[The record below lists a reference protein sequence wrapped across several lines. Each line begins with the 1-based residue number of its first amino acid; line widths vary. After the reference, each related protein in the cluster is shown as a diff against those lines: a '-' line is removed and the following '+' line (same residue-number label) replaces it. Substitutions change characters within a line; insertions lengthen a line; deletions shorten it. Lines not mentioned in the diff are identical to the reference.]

1 MDEDAHHFEDI
12 TFIPVQPRQQ
22 PDAGA
27 PSSLV
32 WNPLHAVYVAQSPVR
47 MQRLEL
53 ADTCA
58 FCADLTS
65 GRVPPETR
73 AWIRPNDFPALQP
86 PTGECYILI
95 YAAEHERSFADLSVD
110 EVVRVVALWQRIYE
124 HLVSRYPAVMTWE
137 TSGEAIGQTQRHPHG
152 QTYGVSILPDTLA
165 RELRA
170 IEAAHARGRG
180 CPYCHEVREESG
192 GPRAV
197 LESEHWLAYVPRYA
211 RYPYQVHLSPRQHLH
226 SVGALDVHGAAVRE
240 LAGSLSQIVRV
251 CHRIYDQPMPY
262 MLAVHQLADERFHLH
277 IELLP
282 VGRAQGKLK
291 LAASSEMAWGLWLND
306 ATPESKAEEL
316 RALVE
321 QEHAE

>member
-1 MDEDAHHFEDI
+1 MGEDSHWVEDI
-12 TFIPVQPRQQ
+12 MFIQVQPRQR
-22 PDAGA
+22 PDAG
-27 PSSLV
+27 PTSSLV
-32 WNPLHAVYVAQSPVR
+32 WNPFHAIYVAQSPVR

-58 FCADLTS
+58 FCADVTS
-65 GRVPPETR
+65 GRIPPTTR

-95 YAAEHERSFADLSVD
+95 YAAGHDRSFADLSVD
-110 EVVRVVALWQRIYE
+110 EVVRVVALWQRVYT
-124 HLVSRYPAVMTWE
+124 HLSRRYPAVMTWE

-170 IEAAHARGRG
+170 IEEAHAKGQG
-180 CPYCHEVREESG
+180 CPYCREVREESG

-197 LESEHWLAYVPRYA
+197 LEGEHWLAYVPRYA
-211 RYPYQVHLSPRQHLH
+211 RYPYQVHLSPRRHLQNI
-226 SVGALDVHGAAVRE
+226 SVFDVQGASARE
-240 LAGSLSQIVRV
+240 LAGSLSRIVRAY
-251 CHRIYDQPMPY
+251 HRIYEHPMPY

-277 IELLP
+277 VELLP

-306 ATPESKAEEL
+306 ATAESKAEEL